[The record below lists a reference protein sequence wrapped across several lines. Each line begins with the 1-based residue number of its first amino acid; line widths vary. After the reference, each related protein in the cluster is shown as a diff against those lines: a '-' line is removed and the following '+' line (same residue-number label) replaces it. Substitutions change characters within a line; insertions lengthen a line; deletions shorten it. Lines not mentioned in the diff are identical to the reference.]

1 MVKLNF
7 NSDKTNYFETPEIF
21 AAALAH
27 VMKIEGSEEKILG
40 QCWLAGPGHLIT
52 CGHVVEPYLSHPE
65 GLTVRFPDSG
75 NRYSINSIKLH
86 PSFVRQADQLVKF
99 DAAILHANLLSPE
112 RDAAPMPIA
121 YGRPLRSN
129 EPIWTVRFPVHLGTL
144 SAAPSPLAQE
154 GSLLGPLRKFDD
166 FHLLHDLALAPG
178 DSGAPILEGNIVV
191 GMHCGDTA
199 SLPGLNLP
207 TTSIRLA
214 LWVDALRELG
224 IAETASFPQ
233 AVPAGGHAFMGVA
246 CFLVALC
253 IAFAAT
259 TATFFLTD
267 ESLRGHV
274 SLRGKP
280 SIPPVE
286 LNWQNSAEDASKSD
300 LIVKSAPKYKLMLF
314 ALKGDDAETLLP
326 SKFLS
331 QDAEDGMLVK
341 IASADLASWHSQQA
355 KILILALRSDVP
367 FSLQALGAKEI
378 KSDVFALPKSALSK
392 SIEDMESS
400 NNRGVLAYSI
410 DLKDSPTAESG
421 APM

>member
-7 NSDKTNYFETPEIF
+7 NSDKTNYFEAPQIF

-27 VMKIEGSEEKILG
+27 VLKIDGGEEKILG
-40 QCWLAGPGHLIT
+40 QCWLAGSGHLIT
-52 CGHVVEPYLSHPE
+52 CGHVVEPYLSQPD

-99 DAAILHANLLSPE
+99 DAALLHVNLISPE
-112 RDAAPMPIA
+112 REAVPMPIA

-191 GMHCGDTA
+191 AMHCGDTA

-214 LWVDALRELG
+214 LWIDALRELG
-224 IAETASFPQ
+224 VAETAVFPQ
-233 AVPAGGHAFMGVA
+233 AAPAGGHAFIGIA
-246 CFLVALC
+246 SFLVALC
-253 IAFAAT
+253 FAFAAT
-259 TATFFLTD
+259 TAAFFLTD
-267 ESLRGHV
+267 HTLIRHV
-274 SLRGKP
+274 SLRGNASSP
-280 SIPPVE
+280 IE
-286 LNWQNSAEDASKSD
+286 LNWEKSSEDASKSD
-300 LIVKSAPKYKLMLF
+300 LIVKSAPKFKLMLF
-314 ALKGDDAETLLP
+314 ALKGDNAETLLP
-326 SKFLS
+326 SKFLT
-331 QDAEDGMLVK
+331 QDAEEGMLVK
-341 IASADLASWHSQQA
+341 LASSDLALLRSEQA
-355 KILILALRSDVP
+355 KVLILALHSDVP
-367 FSLQALGAKEI
+367 FNLQGLGAKEI

-392 SIEDMESS
+392 SIEDLESS
-400 NNRGVLAYSI
+400 NNRGFIAYSI
-410 DLKDSPTAESG
+410 DLKDSPTAEPV